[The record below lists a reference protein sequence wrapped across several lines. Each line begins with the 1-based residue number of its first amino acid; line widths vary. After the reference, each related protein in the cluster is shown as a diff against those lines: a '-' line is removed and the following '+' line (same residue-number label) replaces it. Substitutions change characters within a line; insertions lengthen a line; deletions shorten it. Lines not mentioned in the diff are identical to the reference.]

1 MGIKELW
8 SILTPYCERKPFYE
22 LRGKTVA
29 IDLAGW
35 VCESLNVVDYFVH
48 PRQHLKNLFFRTCY
62 LIWEDVTPVFV
73 LEGTAPK
80 LKADVM
86 AKRNEIQFRGVKPKE
101 PTQTQT
107 DGVAPAAKE
116 KNKEKGRTRFNHV
129 LKQCENLLMAMG
141 ITCVQG
147 PGEAE
152 AYCAFLN
159 KKGLVDGVISQDS
172 DCFAYGALKVYRNFS
187 VSTQGTSSASGG
199 AVDVYDMNK
208 ICKYM
213 DFGQNKIIV
222 MGLLCG
228 CDYCPDGVGGV
239 GRDGVLKLFQRYSND
254 VIISRLK
261 SWKQD
266 DHKYTSLELKVD
278 DKSICSNC
286 GHIGKTAS
294 HTKSGC
300 GSCGTHRGCDSSR
313 WKEERLSL
321 KSELALRKK
330 AMLDPGFP
338 SQEII
343 DEFLREPDSIPKLD
357 LRWKQP
363 NVVKFIKQIAK
374 LLQWQEVYC
383 FQKFFPLLTR
393 WQVRFIKQQ
402 PPNSVAYVV
411 PEEIVKKRTVKGVPS
426 LEVRWKDQRGF
437 FHGLIPDNQLEIF
450 ATNDPKGIQDLWTSV
465 EPFNLM
471 EESYPELVSE
481 FLASKEKPKK
491 VKKPRK
497 VKSQNIL
504 KEKNDS
510 LNNLDD
516 LLEATNEV
524 AKSLKPKKA
533 PAKPKAKKG
542 LQMID
547 KFFVA
552 KNPSPSTQSSSFK
565 PGGQCSTPKN
575 KHIPSDMES
584 DDEDDFDMS
593 GIIDGIIKN
602 SGPPI
607 TKHNGHLLHYE
618 PVKLDRSVDDLDLIV
633 ESKNKKRNI
642 SWSILDR
649 TSKKFSLDDSID
661 VLLGGQKSGQSP
673 LTHVD
678 RFLNKNFSLNKR
690 SSLVKQEQPD
700 CNTSYFFGSNC
711 VDGGGEDE
719 FERSMDISFCRKS
732 IENEAVVISSDSCSD

>member
-8 SILTPYCERKPFYE
+8 TVLTPYCDRKPFYE

-62 LIWEDVTPVFV
+62 LIWEEVTPVFV

-101 PTQTQT
+101 APPTQP
-107 DGVAPAAKE
+107 DGVVPVAKPVNKE
-116 KNKEKGRTRFNHV
+116 KNRSRFNHV
-129 LKQCENLLMAMG
+129 LKQCENLLLAMG
-141 ITCVQG
+141 ITCVQA

-172 DCFAYGALKVYRNFS
+172 DCFAYGAVKVYRNFS

-199 AVDVYDMNK
+199 AVDVYDMIK
-208 ICKYM
+208 ICQNM

-254 VIISRLK
+254 VIIDRIK

-266 DHKYTSLELKVD
+266 DDKYSALEMKVD
-278 DKSICSNC
+278 DKSFCSNC
-286 GHIGKTAS
+286 GHLGKTIN

-300 GSCGTHRGCDSSR
+300 ATCGTHRGCDSSR
-313 WKEERLSL
+313 WRDERLAL

-330 AMLDPGFP
+330 AMLSPGFP

-343 DEFLREPDSIPKLD
+343 DEFLREPPSIPKLN
-357 LRWKQP
+357 LSWKQP
-363 NVVKFIKQIAK
+363 NIVKFIKQIAK

-393 WQVRFIKQQ
+393 WQVRFIQSQ

-426 LEVRWKDQRGF
+426 LEVRWKDQKSF

-465 EPFNLM
+465 EPLNLM
-471 EESYPELVSE
+471 EEAYPEMVKE

-491 VKKPRK
+491 VKKTRK
-497 VKSQNIL
+497 PKAQDVL
-504 KEKNDS
+504 KDKTDS
-510 LNNLDD
+510 LNNLND

-533 PAKPKAKKG
+533 PAKSKPKKG

-547 KFFVA
+547 KFLIA
-552 KNPSPSTQSSSFK
+552 KKPETTTKSSFNPS
-565 PGGQCSTPKN
+565 GLCSTPKN
-575 KHIPSDMES
+575 KCLPSDIDS
-584 DDEDDFDMS
+584 DDDDFDMS
-593 GIIDGIIKN
+593 GIINGIIRN
-602 SGPPI
+602 TEPPI
-607 TKHNGHLLHYE
+607 AKHNGHFLRYE

-633 ESKNKKRNI
+633 AESKKRNI
-642 SWSILDR
+642 SWSILDKS
-649 TSKKFSLDDSID
+649 SKRFSLDDSID
-661 VLLGGQKSGQSP
+661 ALIGGKENA

-678 RFLNKNFSLNKR
+678 RFLKKNFSLSKR
-690 SSLVKQEQPD
+690 ASSSLIKQEQPN

-711 VDGGGEDE
+711 VADDGEDQ
-719 FERSMDISFCRKS
+719 FEKSMDVSLCKKS
-732 IENEAVVISSDSCSD
+732 LENEAIMISSDSD

>member
-8 SILTPYCERKPFYE
+8 TVLTPYCERKPFYE

-80 LKADVM
+80 LKANVI
-86 AKRNEIQFRGVKPKE
+86 AKRNEIQFRGVKPRE
-101 PTQTQT
+101 ATQTQS
-107 DGVAPAAKE
+107 DGLSAISKE

-129 LKQCENLLMAMG
+129 LKQCENLLLAMG

-159 KKGLVDGVISQDS
+159 KKELVDGVISQDS
-172 DCFAYGALKVYRNFS
+172 DCFAYGAIKVYRNFS

-208 ICKYM
+208 ICQNM

-254 VIISRLK
+254 VIIDRIK
-261 SWKQD
+261 SWKRND
-266 DHKYTSLELKVD
+266 DKFTALEMKVD

-286 GHIGKTAS
+286 GHLGKTAS

-300 GSCGTHRGCDSSR
+300 ASCGTHNACDSSR

-330 AMLDPGFP
+330 AILDPEFP

-343 DEFLREPDSIPKLD
+343 DEFLRDPDSIPKLD
-357 LRWKQP
+357 LSWKQP

-374 LLQWQEVYC
+374 LIQWEEVYC

-393 WQVRFIKQQ
+393 WQVRFRNKQ
-402 PPNSVAYVV
+402 PANSVAYVV
-411 PEEIVKKRTVKGVPS
+411 PEEIIKKRTVKGVAS
-426 LEVRWKDQRGF
+426 LEVRWKDHKGF
-437 FHGLIPDNQLEIF
+437 FHGLIPDNQLDTF
-450 ATNDPKGIQDLWTSV
+450 AVNNPKGVQKLWISV
-465 EPFNLM
+465 EPISLM
-471 EESYPELVSE
+471 VESYPEMVKE
-481 FLASKEKPKK
+481 FLASKEIPKK
-491 VKKPRK
+491 VPKGRKP
-497 VKSQNIL
+497 KSQNIL
-504 KEKNDS
+504 REKNDS
-510 LNNLDD
+510 LNNLED
-516 LLEATNEV
+516 LLKATDEV
-524 AKSLKPKKA
+524 AKTVKPKRA
-533 PAKPKAKKG
+533 PAKSKAKKG

-547 KFFVA
+547 KFLIA
-552 KNPSPSTQSSSFK
+552 KKSSNSTQASFNPSV
-565 PGGQCSTPKN
+565 QCSTPKN
-575 KHIPSDMES
+575 KCVPSDLES
-584 DDEDDFDMS
+584 DDDGDFDMS

-602 SGPPI
+602 AGPPI
-607 TKHNGHLLHYE
+607 TKHNGRMLHYE
-618 PVKLDRSVDDLDLIV
+618 PVKLDRSKDDLCLLVDA
-633 ESKNKKRNI
+633 KKKRKDL
-642 SWSILDR
+642 SWSILDKS
-649 TSKKFSLDDSID
+649 SKRFSLDDSN
-661 VLLGGQKSGQSP
+661 VGKKQSP
-673 LTHVD
+673 QTHVD
-678 RFLNKNFSLNKR
+678 RFLSKNFSLSRR
-690 SSLVKQEQPD
+690 SSLVKKEQEHDD
-700 CNTSYFFGSNC
+700 CNTSFFFG
-711 VDGGGEDE
+711 VDAAGGEDE
-719 FERSMDISFCRKS
+719 FERLMDMSFGKKCL
-732 IENEAVVISSDSCSD
+732 NDEAVVISSDSDS